1 MNKKLFAGWISLLA
15 VLSVGLNAA
24 LAIEPFTVTDI
35 RVEGIQRTEAGT
47 VFSYLPVKV
56 GDIMDDKQ
64 AVVAIHA
71 LFSTGFFKDVRL
83 EVAHN
88 SAAAPGTGVLVVK
101 VQERPSIASIE
112 VNGVKDFSKDQL
124 KDNMKYAGLVEAHI
138 FDRSALEKAAQDL
151 KRQYVAR
158 GKYSASVETKV
169 TELERN
175 RVAIVFTVVEGP
187 ASKIRQIN
195 IVGNHAYPE
204 KELLDLMKLS
214 PSDWW
219 SFFGSSD
226 QYSKPKL
233 SADME
238 TLRSFYL
245 DNGYLEFTLD
255 STQVSITPDKKD
267 IYITLNM
274 TEGPKYTVSKVG
286 VSGNTLIPKA
296 EVEKLVQ
303 IKAGDVFSRKNLTD
317 TSKKIGERLGAE
329 GYAFANVNAIP
340 DINKETHQVA
350 FDFVIDPGQ
359 RVYVRHINVAGNTKT
374 RDEVVRRESRQ
385 IEDSWFD
392 IGKIKKSKQRVD
404 RLDFFSEVNVETP
417 AVQGTKDQV
426 DVNMAVKEKSTG
438 TFSVGAGYNS
448 GEGIVLTGGI
458 TQANLFGSGNNLSTM
473 MNTSKFNRN
482 VSVSYTNPYFTDD
495 GVSRGFDIYDRTTN
509 TTYFNAYSPYT
520 SATRGGGV
528 RFGVPIAEDESLSY
542 GLSLENTAIGL
553 TPLSPIQFVN
563 YVNTFGPSAN
573 TALGTIGWGSDT
585 RDSAIY
591 TTEGSVQHA
600 YMEAALPVLDM
611 RYYKLNYD
619 HQYYHPVTDDWTL
632 LLNGRVGVG
641 YGYGGKSLP
650 FFKNYYAGGTG
661 SVRGYY
667 QNTLGPRDS
676 TDLAMGGTGLVV
688 GNVEVFAPF
697 PGSKEKSL
705 RLSGFIDG
713 GEVTGPTYFP
723 GSMGMRYSA
732 GVALTWLSPMGPIK
746 ISYANPLNSQPQDN
760 IQRFQFSMGS
770 MF

>member
-1 MNKKLFAGWISLLA
+1 MNKKIFAGCFSLLA
-15 VLSVGLNAA
+15 VLSVGLHSA
-24 LAIEPFTVTDI
+24 LAIEPFTVKDI

-56 GDIMDDKQ
+56 GDTMDDKQ
-64 AVVAIHA
+64 AAVAIRA

-83 EVAHN
+83 EVER
-88 SAAAPGTGVLVVK
+88 GVLIVK

-112 VNGVKDFSKDQL
+112 VNGVKDFSKEQL

-138 FDRSALEKAAQDL
+138 FDKSALEKAAQDL

-169 TELERN
+169 TPLERN

-187 ASKIRQIN
+187 VSKIRQIN
-195 IVGNHAYPE
+195 IVGNHVYQE

-214 PSDWW
+214 PADWW
-219 SFFGSSD
+219 SFFGSGD
-226 QYSKPKL
+226 QYSKQKL

-245 DNGYLEFTLD
+245 DSGYLEFTLD

-267 IYITLNM
+267 IYITMNI

-296 EVEKLVQ
+296 EVEKLVK
-303 IKAGDVFSRKNLTD
+303 IKAGDVFSRKALTD
-317 TSKKIGERLGAE
+317 TSKQIGERLGVE

-340 DINKETHQVA
+340 DIDKETHQVA
-350 FDFVIDPGQ
+350 FDFVVDPGL

-374 RDEVVRRESRQ
+374 RDEVIRREFRQ

-392 IGKIKKSKQRVD
+392 IDKIKKSKQRVD
-404 RLDFFSEVNVETP
+404 RLNFFSEVNIETP
-417 AVQGTKDQV
+417 AVQGSKDQV
-426 DVNMAVKEKSTG
+426 DVNMLVKEQSTG
-438 TFSVGAGYNS
+438 TFSVGAGLNS
-448 GEGIVLTGGI
+448 GQGIVLTGGV
-458 TQANLFGSGNNLSTM
+458 TQANLFGSGNNLSTTL
-473 MNTSKFNRN
+473 NTSIFMRN
-482 VSVSYTNPYFTDD
+482 ISVSYTNPYFTDE
-495 GVSRGFDIYDRTTN
+495 GVSRGFDVYDRETN

-520 SATRGGGV
+520 SATVGAGV
-528 RFGVPIAEDESLSY
+528 RFGIPISEDESLSY
-542 GLSLENTAIGL
+542 GFSLENTSIGL

-563 YVNTFGPSAN
+563 YVNTFGPSAT
-573 TALGTIGWGSDT
+573 TALSTIGWGSDT

-600 YMEAALPVLDM
+600 YMEIALPVLNM

-619 HQYYHPVTDDWTL
+619 HQYYHPVTEDVTL
-632 LLNGRVGVG
+632 LLNGRVGAGFG
-641 YGYGGKSLP
+641 YDGKTLP

-667 QNTLGPRDS
+667 QNTLGPRDN
-676 TDLAMGGTGLVV
+676 TDLAMGGTGMAV
-688 GNVEVFAPF
+688 GNVELFAPL

-705 RLSGFIDG
+705 RMSVFLDG
-713 GEVTGPTYFP
+713 GEVTGPSYYP
-723 GSMGMRYSA
+723 GSMGMRYST

-746 ISYANPLNSQPQDN
+746 ISYAKPLNAQPQDN
-760 IQRFQFSMGS
+760 IQKFQFSLGS